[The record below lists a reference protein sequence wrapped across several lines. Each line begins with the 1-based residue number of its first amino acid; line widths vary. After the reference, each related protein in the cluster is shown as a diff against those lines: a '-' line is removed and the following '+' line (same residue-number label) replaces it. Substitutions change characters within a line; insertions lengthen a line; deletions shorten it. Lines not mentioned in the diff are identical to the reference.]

1 MKIAFVQPALSGKER
16 YGGFAKMK
24 KEYEYPPLSLCYL
37 AAVTRQ
43 HGHDTLIFDFHVLE
57 KTLEESVKMVA
68 SKKPDVVGVTSTTV
82 SIRHA
87 AEFAKAVK
95 EIDSRII
102 TVIGGSHLSALPEKT
117 MKLYPQFDIGVIGEG
132 EITIVEMLDALEK
145 GKKLHSISGLIV
157 RDDNSLKIT
166 PKRDFIKDLD
176 SLPMPAWD
184 LLPDIRK
191 YYNGQFYITFD
202 ERPTFG
208 IIVSRG
214 CIGKCTFC
222 DKHIFGNNIRTHSP
236 QYIMNM
242 IKDLYYNYGK
252 RHIFFIDDTFTMFR
266 KQRMELFE
274 LLNKEKMDMTW
285 SCNTRVDCVDEE
297 LLKAMKKSGCT
308 YVLLGIESG
317 SQRMLDFMK
326 KGTRLEQIERAVSAV
341 RKAGLNVHASF
352 MIGLPTEDR
361 QSIKDTIDF
370 AKKLDLTS
378 IQISIFSPLPGT
390 ELYDM
395 LDKNGELASSWDKM
409 SRWTVVYCPEGFTAD
424 EIKKIHK
431 SVYTQFFFR
440 PRMFWTYLKMIKS
453 PNHAKVALRRSA
465 ILMEMLLNRA

>member
-1 MKIAFVQPALSGKER
+1 MKVLFVQPALSGKER

-37 AAVTRQ
+37 AAVTRKS
-43 HGHDTLIFDFHVLE
+43 GHETEILDFQVLDIP
-57 KTLEESVKMVA
+57 LEESAKMIA
-68 SKKPDVVGVTSTTV
+68 SKKPDVVGITSTTV
-82 SIRHA
+82 SIIHA
-87 AEFAKAVK
+87 SELAKAIKKHGKNIFTIV
-95 EIDSRII
+95 
-102 TVIGGSHLSALPEKT
+102 GGSHLSALPKKT
-117 MKLYPQFDIGVIGEG
+117 MKLFPSFDLGIIGEG
-132 EITIVEMLDALEK
+132 EATIVEVLDALQK
-145 GKKLHSISGLIV
+145 KKKLSDINGLIV
-157 RDDNSLKIT
+157 RDGKSLKIT
-166 PKRDFIKDLD
+166 PKREFIKDLD
-176 SLPMPAWD
+176 TLPMPAWD
-184 LLPDIRK
+184 LLHDIRK

-274 LLNKEKMDMTW
+274 LIRKENMDITW

-297 LLKAMKKSGCT
+297 MLNAMKRSGCT
-308 YVLLGIESG
+308 YVLLGVESG

-326 KGTRLEQIERAVSAV
+326 KGTRLEQIEKAVKMA
-341 RKAGLNVHASF
+341 RRAGLNVHASF

-361 QSIKDTIDF
+361 KSIRDTIDF
-370 AKKLDLTS
+370 AKKLDITS

-395 LDKNGELASSWDKM
+395 LDKNGELTSSWGKM
-409 SRWTVVYCPEGFTAD
+409 SRWNVVYCPDGFTKD

-431 SVYTQFFFR
+431 SAYKEFFFR
-440 PRMFWTYLKMIKS
+440 PKMFLTYAKMIRG
-453 PNHAKVALRRSA
+453 PRHMKVALRRFG
-465 ILMEMLLNRA
+465 ILLDMLGAKN